1 MFRTASAAILLFA
14 GLTHGALAADEYMAV
29 FTKTGSFDD
38 VRDAVEMAIIDRGMV
53 VNNVSR
59 VGEMLERTGKDLGE
73 TRHIFLKAEILEFC
87 SATMSR
93 KMMGADPDN
102 IDALA
107 VHLQSTNTRRARFS
121 GPMLNPHPGDK
132 MHEYLPRVR
141 TRGRITGIS
150 GREDQA
156 AKLVMD
162 KQEAALQAIQPG
174 ARFHIIENAGHW
186 VQYEAAERFN
196 EILLDALSAKRC

>member
-93 KMMGADPDN
+93 RMMESDPDN
-102 IDALA
+102 IVFCPYAISVYVVPEKPGEVRVAYRKLQIAGSPAPQKALKA
-107 VHLQSTNTRRARFS
+107 VEELLSTI
-121 GPMLNPHPGDK
+121 
-132 MHEYLPRVR
+132 VR
-141 TRGRITGIS
+141 
-150 GREDQA
+150 EVL
-156 AKLVMD
+156 K
-162 KQEAALQAIQPG
+162 
-174 ARFHIIENAGHW
+174 
-186 VQYEAAERFN
+186 
-196 EILLDALSAKRC
+196 